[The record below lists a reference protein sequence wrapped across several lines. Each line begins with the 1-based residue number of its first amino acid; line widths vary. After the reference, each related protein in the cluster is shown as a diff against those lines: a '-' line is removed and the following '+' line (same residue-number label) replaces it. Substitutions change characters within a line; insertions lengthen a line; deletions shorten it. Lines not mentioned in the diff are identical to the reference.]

1 MGNFSPVKLNL
12 SEVARI
18 AKSSAVQSQLAPM
31 AASIA
36 ASASAKE
43 ASRRDD
49 KDAWMRSAYRG
60 RVKVLDKSAVGIVE
74 TTGTRGLKAQAL
86 HGDLDEFLGG

>member
-18 AKSSAVQSQLAPM
+18 AKSGSVQSQLA
-31 AASIA
+31 AKSASIA

-43 ASRRDD
+43 ASRREDRE
-49 KDAWMRSAYRG
+49 AWMRAAYRG
-60 RVKVLDKSAVGIVE
+60 RVKVLDKAAVGIVE
-74 TTGTRGLKAQAL
+74 TTGTRGLKAQSM